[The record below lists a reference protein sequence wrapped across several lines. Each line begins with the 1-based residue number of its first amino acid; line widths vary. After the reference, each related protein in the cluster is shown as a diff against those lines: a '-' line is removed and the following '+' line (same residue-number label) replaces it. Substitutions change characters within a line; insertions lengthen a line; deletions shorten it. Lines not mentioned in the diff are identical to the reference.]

1 MSKDNVAKEFV
12 EIKGGGML
20 QLMAKPIS
28 MLLIGLILGVLAS
41 TLLISS
47 DIEILYISQDELI
60 DLEKDRIKK
69 IKSSSN
75 LELFNG
81 QVERVIG
88 LIEDI
93 AKSYESVSSKV
104 VFSRGPV
111 NGDNVRSISQ
121 EVHTML
127 IQSLTEGNSDKG
139 RR

>member
-1 MSKDNVAKEFV
+1 MQ
-12 EIKGGGML
+12 
-20 QLMAKPIS
+20 QLVKPLS
-28 MLLIGLILGVLAS
+28 MLLIGMIFGAF
-41 TLLISS
+41 ISMFMINLNS

-60 DLEKDRIKK
+60 DLEKGRIEK
-69 IKSSSN
+69 IKNSQD

-81 QVERVIG
+81 KVERAIG

-93 AKSYESVSSKV
+93 AKSYDRGSSRV

>member
-1 MSKDNVAKEFV
+1 MIQQTV
-12 EIKGGGML
+12 
-20 QLMAKPIS
+20 KPLSI
-28 MLLIGLILGVLAS
+28 LLIGLIIGALVSIFMINLNAN
-41 TLLISS
+41 
-47 DIEILYISQDELI
+47 IEILYISQDELI
-60 DLEKDRIKK
+60 ELEKSRIESAKNSK
-69 IKSSSN
+69 D

-81 QVERVIG
+81 KVESAIG

-93 AKSYESVSSKV
+93 AKSYDRGSSRV

>member
-75 LELFNG
+75 LELFNLDSA
-81 QVERVIG
+81 VELL
-88 LIEDI
+88 LIVEK
-93 AKSYESVSSKV
+93 AEKSLK
-104 VFSRGPV
+104 
-111 NGDNVRSISQ
+111 I
-121 EVHTML
+121 
-127 IQSLTEGNSDKG
+127 I
-139 RR
+139 

>member
-1 MSKDNVAKEFV
+1 VQEDNMTIERGNM
-12 EIKGGGML
+12 IQQTL
-20 QLMAKPIS
+20 KPLS
-28 MLLIGLILGVLAS
+28 MLLIGLIIGAFVSMFMTNLN
-41 TLLISS
+41 S

-60 DLEKDRIKK
+60 DLEKNRIESAKNSK
-69 IKSSSN
+69 D

-81 QVERVIG
+81 KVERAIG

-93 AKSYESVSSKV
+93 AKSYHGSNSRV

-127 IQSLTEGNSDKG
+127 IQGLTEGNSDKERG
-139 RR
+139 

>member
-1 MSKDNVAKEFV
+1 MTIERGKMIQQTV
-12 EIKGGGML
+12 
-20 QLMAKPIS
+20 KPLSI
-28 MLLIGLILGVLAS
+28 LLIGLIIGALVSIFMINLNAN
-41 TLLISS
+41 
-47 DIEILYISQDELI
+47 IEILYISQDELI
-60 DLEKDRIKK
+60 ELEKSRIESAKNSK
-69 IKSSSN
+69 D

-81 QVERVIG
+81 KVESAIG

-93 AKSYESVSSKV
+93 AKSYDRGSSRV

-127 IQSLTEGNSDKG
+127 IQSLTEDNSDKG

>member
-1 MSKDNVAKEFV
+1 MTIERGKMIQQTV
-12 EIKGGGML
+12 
-20 QLMAKPIS
+20 KPLSI
-28 MLLIGLILGVLAS
+28 LLIGLIIGALVSIFMINLNAN
-41 TLLISS
+41 
-47 DIEILYISQDELI
+47 IEILYISQDELI
-60 DLEKDRIKK
+60 ELEKSRIESTRNSKD
-69 IKSSSN
+69 

-81 QVERVIG
+81 KVERAIG

-93 AKSYESVSSKV
+93 AKSYDRGSSRV

>member
-1 MSKDNVAKEFV
+1 MTIERSNMIQQTV
-12 EIKGGGML
+12 
-20 QLMAKPIS
+20 KPLSI
-28 MLLIGLILGVLAS
+28 LLIGLIIGALVSIFMINLNAN
-41 TLLISS
+41 
-47 DIEILYISQDELI
+47 IEILYISQDELI
-60 DLEKDRIKK
+60 ELEKSRIESAKNSK
-69 IKSSSN
+69 D

-81 QVERVIG
+81 KVESAIG

-93 AKSYESVSSKV
+93 AKSYDRGSSRV

>member
-1 MSKDNVAKEFV
+1 MKIEGEKIMKKLV
-12 EIKGGGML
+12 
-20 QLMAKPIS
+20 KPLS
-28 MLLIGLILGVLAS
+28 MLLIGMIFGAF
-41 TLLISS
+41 ISMFMINLNS

-60 DLEKDRIKK
+60 DLEKNRIELAKNSK
-69 IKSSSN
+69 D

-81 QVERVIG
+81 EVERAIG

-93 AKSYESVSSKV
+93 AKSYHGSNSKV

-121 EVHTML
+121 EVHAML
-127 IQSLTEGNSDKG
+127 IRVLTEGNSDKG

>member
-20 QLMAKPIS
+20 QLMAKPMS

-93 AKSYESVSSKV
+93 AKSYESGSSKV

-111 NGDNVRSISQ
+111 NGHNVRSISE
-121 EVHTML
+121 EVHTHL
-127 IQSLTEGNSDKG
+127 IEEIAYEFKEPK
-139 RR
+139 

>member
-1 MSKDNVAKEFV
+1 MTIERGKMIQQTV
-12 EIKGGGML
+12 
-20 QLMAKPIS
+20 KPLSI
-28 MLLIGLILGVLAS
+28 LLIGLIIGALVSIFMINLNAN
-41 TLLISS
+41 
-47 DIEILYISQDELI
+47 IEILYISQDELI
-60 DLEKDRIKK
+60 ELEKSRIESAKNSK
-69 IKSSSN
+69 D

-81 QVERVIG
+81 KVESAIG

-93 AKSYESVSSKV
+93 AKSYDRGSSRV

>member
-1 MSKDNVAKEFV
+1 MTIERGKMIQQTV
-12 EIKGGGML
+12 
-20 QLMAKPIS
+20 KPLSI
-28 MLLIGLILGVLAS
+28 LLIGLIIGALVSIFMINLNAN
-41 TLLISS
+41 
-47 DIEILYISQDELI
+47 IEILYISQDELI
-60 DLEKDRIKK
+60 ELEKSRIESTRNNKD
-69 IKSSSN
+69 

-81 QVERVIG
+81 KVERAIG

-93 AKSYESVSSKV
+93 AKSYNRGSSRV

-121 EVHTML
+121 AVHTML

>member
-69 IKSSSN
+69 IKSSTN

-93 AKSYESVSSKV
+93 AKSYESGSSKV

-111 NGDNVRSISQ
+111 NGHNVRSISE
-121 EVHTML
+121 EVHTHLMEE
-127 IQSLTEGNSDKG
+127 IVYEPKEPK
-139 RR
+139 

>member
-12 EIKGGGML
+12 EIKGGVML

-69 IKSSSN
+69 IKGSKN

-93 AKSYESVSSKV
+93 AKSYESGSSGV

-111 NGDNVRSISQ
+111 NGHNVRSISE
-121 EVHTML
+121 EVHTHLMEE
-127 IQSLTEGNSDKG
+127 IVYEPKEPK
-139 RR
+139 